1 VSAAFLFSPSGR
13 VIARTSEAGLRIIGG
28 ALRGRRITGPSS
40 DATRPMVDR
49 IRQALFNVLEHRDFG
64 LERHSVDG
72 ARVLDAFC
80 GTGALAYEALS
91 RGAASATL
99 MDIDAGA
106 VEVAKANA
114 KALGLTDRARVLKA
128 NAASPPG
135 QASPHDLILL
145 SPPYYKNLLLPA
157 LEALSRTGWIADDA
171 LIVGHVGEQ
180 ERFAF
185 PDAYQL
191 HHERVYGDSRFYFLT
206 RR

>member
-1 VSAAFLFSPSGR
+1 
-13 VIARTSEAGLRIIGG
+13 
-28 ALRGRRITGPSS
+28 
-40 DATRPMVDR
+40 MVDR

-64 LERHSVDG
+64 LERRGVDG

-106 VEVAKANA
+106 IQVAKDNA
-114 KALGLTDRARVLKA
+114 KALGLTDRTKVVKA
-128 NAASPPG
+128 NATSPPA
-135 QASPHDLILL
+135 QASPHDLVLL

-157 LEALSRTGWIADDA
+157 LEALSRTGWIANDA
-171 LIVGHVGEQ
+171 LIVGHVGEL
-180 ERFAF
+180 EHFTF
-185 PDAYQL
+185 PDSFEL

>member
-1 VSAAFLFSPSGR
+1 M
-13 VIARTSEAGLRIIGG
+13 RIIGG
-28 ALRGRRITGPSS
+28 ELRGRRIAGPAS
-40 DATRPMVDR
+40 DVTRPMVDR
-49 IRQALFNVLEHRDFG
+49 IRQALFNVLQHRDFG
-64 LERHSVDG
+64 LDRTDHVAG

-99 MDIDAGA
+99 MDIDARA

-114 KALGLTDRARVLKA
+114 KALGLMERARVLRA
-128 NAASPPG
+128 NATSPPP
-135 QASPHDLILL
+135 QATPHDLLLL

-157 LEALSRTGWIADDA
+157 LDALSRTGWIADDA

-180 ERFAF
+180 EQVTF
-185 PDAYQL
+185 PDAYEP